1 MTSVDPQGVKGM
13 LKGRSLGGLL
23 MVQFRLPML
32 PRSGQLPWNAEVN
45 GEEVSLHI
53 DGNAILLDVLRDQ
66 AGSLGTKRGCDMG
79 TCGCCSVLI
88 DGEPRLSCL
97 TLAQEASG
105 CSITTVE
112 GLSDGHHLHPIQ
124 QTFAECGGS
133 QCGFCTPG
141 FLVVISALLE
151 ENPQPDDDEI
161 KCAIEGNLCR
171 CTGYQQIVDS
181 VRAAS
186 DILTSGETTGNPT
199 SAKSDPHPSF
209 SEGGD

>member
-1 MTSVDPQGVKGM
+1 MTPLGSKECSKGTAH
-13 LKGRSLGGLL
+13 GDLL

-32 PRSGQLPWNAEVN
+32 PRSGELPWNAKVN

-66 AGSLGTKRGCDMG
+66 VGSLGTKRGCDMG

-97 TLAQEASG
+97 TLAQEASS
-105 CSITTVE
+105 CAITTVE

-151 ENPQPDDDEI
+151 ENAQPDDNEI
-161 KCAIEGNLCR
+161 KSAIEGNLCR

-181 VRAAS
+181 VKAAS
-186 DILTSGETTGNPT
+186 DILTSGEATEDPT
-199 SAKSDPHPSF
+199 SAKSDPHPGL

>member
-1 MTSVDPQGVKGM
+1 
-13 LKGRSLGGLL
+13 
-23 MVQFRLPML
+23 ML

-45 GEEVSLHI
+45 GEEASLHI

-66 AGSLGTKRGCDMG
+66 VGSLGTKRGCDMG

-151 ENPQPDDDEI
+151 ENPQPDDSEI
-161 KCAIEGNLCR
+161 KCAIEGNLWR

-181 VRAAS
+181 VKAAS
-186 DILTSGETTGNPT
+186 DILTSGEPTENPT
-199 SAKSDPHPSF
+199 SAKSDPDPSL
-209 SEGGD
+209 SNGGD

>member
-1 MTSVDPQGVKGM
+1 
-13 LKGRSLGGLL
+13 

-32 PRSGQLPWNAEVN
+32 PAADEVPWSAVVN
-45 GEEVSLHI
+45 DEEVSLSI
-53 DGNAILLDVLRDQ
+53 ESNAILLDVLRDQ

-88 DGEPRLSCL
+88 DGVPRLSCL
-97 TLAQEASG
+97 TLAQEASE

-112 GLSDGHHLHPIQ
+112 GLADGHHLHPIQ
-124 QTFAECGGS
+124 QTFTECGGS

-151 ENPQPDDDEI
+151 DNPTPDDAEI
-161 KCAIEGNLCR
+161 KAAIEGNLCR

-186 DILTSGETTGNPT
+186 NILTSGEAIEDSTA
-199 SAKSDPHPSF
+199 AKSDPDP
-209 SEGGD
+209 GYVAD